1 MVSPGRRQVICLEI
15 IYRFVTTLEN
25 QVAIYDPEDGL
36 MIWVAQTAGSCSGRT
51 SETECPG
58 SLHPSAHPEMGMD
71 GASLHAQRG
80 VSALVDLKMGE
91 YNRHSAEG
99 KLMKDDEPWWN
110 IQIWASLFSVCH
122 GCHGQKLVYFPMVIL
137 PSGMSSLARLLRCE
151 GMLEKKNPVG
161 FWAQQGPRREASELP
176 SATMNFMDV
185 WINMFRWGQRFL
197 VKNWKTLNK
206 NLSFIPCPN
215 HFHLMFISF
224 SSNDCWWPPMF
235 WRQVGWLRAAPR
247 GGGVAG
253 LYHMYIPYTY
263 IYMLC
268 ICIYIYYTTQIWY
281 NM

>member
-122 GCHGQKLVYFPMVIL
+122 GCHGQKLVYFSHGHPPIGDEQLGKASALRRDVGKEEPRGVL
-137 PSGMSSLARLLRCE
+137 SSGR
-151 GMLEKKNPVG
+151 V
-161 FWAQQGPRREASELP
+161 QGGKLQSFQVPPL
-176 SATMNFMDV
+176 NFMDV

-197 VKNWKTLNK
+197 GQELKDIEQK
-206 NLSFIPCPN
+206 SQ
-215 HFHLMFISF
+215 FHPVSKPF
-224 SSNDCWWPPMF
+224 SSHVHLIFIQWLLVTSDVLAG
-235 WRQVGWLRAAPR
+235 RLVGYVQHPR

-268 ICIYIYYTTQIWY
+268 ICIYIY
-281 NM
+281 